1 MNNKNRSRRWFL
13 STMALGTAGT
23 FGAGKL
29 LAHDGGD
36 RVRLNNGK
44 LSDLRDHTKLSLLN
58 QAPDGP
64 VLKAGVVGCGGR
76 GTGAAVNYV
85 GAGPNL
91 ELVALGG
98 VFLEQVDKWRHS
110 LREGRG
116 IELAVNK
123 CLTGFDAYRRVSESR

>member
-1 MNNKNRSRRWFL
+1 MTETIVSNEGVEVLSKFNNTNKTYSGMNNKNRSRRWFL

-76 GTGAAVNYV
+76 GTEIGRASCR
-85 GAGPNL
+85 
-91 ELVALGG
+91 ERGG
-98 VFLEQVDKWRHS
+98 S
-110 LREGRG
+110 
-116 IELAVNK
+116 
-123 CLTGFDAYRRVSESR
+123 